1 MMLWLPDQLCELAI
15 SQVGRR
21 EVSFSLAHLYVTL
34 SYVIRNC
41 RCSQSRRLA
50 PFLGWGVFIP
60 KCIGFLPVGVSAD
73 TAVFSVLAL
82 CLYLGQAYFNSA
94 GTSAGLRLPSGAD
107 TEEYWVGSDGLG
119 S

>member
-1 MMLWLPDQLCELAI
+1 MFTVTQAGRL
-15 SQVGRR
+15 SGVG
-21 EVSFSLAHLYVTL
+21 
-34 SYVIRNC
+34 
-41 RCSQSRRLA
+41 
-50 PFLGWGVFIP
+50 GVFIP

-82 CLYLGQAYFNSA
+82 CLYLGQAYFNST
-94 GTSAGLRLPSGAD
+94 GTSAGLRPPSGAD